1 MVCSYVYDNLET
13 CKEPIKKINLANL
26 GLRENG
32 KVVYQIVCEK
42 HII

>member
-13 CKEPIKKINLANL
+13 CKEPVQEINFADL

-32 KVVYQIVCEK
+32 KIIHQIVCEK